1 MKVGE
6 EEHEKAAGGG
16 TARKQQQSQ
25 QRQIRMMGGRGGAC
39 IRPGQQRQ
47 RTKSGGGASNKP
59 ILFSRMGK
67 TAPGNKDERGPP
79 SASIERRDGG
89 GTIDSLAPSA
99 VGPPERPPPP
109 ALVRKMTSTSAIY
122 SSEDTSIDEAELT
135 SVEQRPVP
143 ECHLVPPLLPH
154 TDELHL
160 IPVVSERRNS
170 IIDIIQAQNE
180 ISREAGI
187 YW

>member
-6 EEHEKAAGGG
+6 EEQEKTVGSG

-25 QRQIRMMGGRGGAC
+25 QRQLRMMGVKGGGYT
-39 IRPGQQRQ
+39 RPGQQKQ

-59 ILFSRMGK
+59 ILLSRRGK
-67 TAPGNKDERGPP
+67 PAPVNRDEGGP
-79 SASIERRDGG
+79 SSSFIERRDGG
-89 GTIDSLAPSA
+89 GNVDSLVFSA
-99 VGPPERPPPP
+99 VGPPDRPSP

-122 SSEDTSIDEAELT
+122 SSEDTSIDEAELIPA
-135 SVEQRPVP
+135 EQRPVP
-143 ECHLVPPLLPH
+143 ESQLMAPPLPQ
-154 TDELHL
+154 TAELHL
-160 IPVVSERRNS
+160 IPVVLKRRNS

-180 ISREAGI
+180 KSREAGI